1 MTNLK
6 TILNTR
12 KGRRSAA
19 VVAGSVVALT
29 VVGLSAGP
37 AFAHGSSDDPMS
49 RVLGCK
55 LDGVT
60 GNGGGNSQ
68 YEGCNMAYDIAGEF
82 QFSEWAGI
90 VVGNTRLG
98 QKDPQYR
105 TVAPDG
111 QLCAAGNEKFAG
123 LDAPSDDWPTT
134 DLPSGEDYTL
144 NFKNTVAHNP
154 YTFSYYVTK
163 DGYDP
168 KQPLTWDDLEPTPFL
183 VADNVESVDQG
194 VENKM
199 RTELPVLLPE
209 KSGQHVV
216 YTIWQGNIKPDG
228 STQSD
233 EAFFACSNVNFG

>member
-1 MTNLK
+1 MNHLK
-6 TILNTR
+6 SFLDKP
-12 KGRRSAA
+12 KGRKQAA
-19 VVAGSVVALT
+19 VIAGSVVALT

-55 LDGVT
+55 LAGVT
-60 GNGGGNSQ
+60 ETPVGDTE
-68 YEGCNMAYDIAGEF
+68 YEGCNMAYDIAGSF
-82 QFSEWAGI
+82 QFDEWMGI
-90 VVGNTRLG
+90 VVGDTRLG
-98 QKDPQYR
+98 QKDAQYR

-111 QLCAAGNEKFAG
+111 QLCAAGNAKFAG

-134 DLPSGEDYTL
+134 DLPGGEDYTL

-154 YTFSYYVTK
+154 YTFNYYVTK

-168 KQPLTWDDLEPTPFL
+168 KQPLTWNDLESTPFL
-183 VADNVESVDQG
+183 VADNVASIDQSTPD
-194 VENKM
+194 M

-209 KSGQHVV
+209 KSGQHVI

-228 STQSD
+228 SVQSN